1 MQGCLSDRRGNSKFL
16 TGVMKFIVVT
26 GGVMSGLG
34 KGITAASIGRLLIDQ
49 GYKVVPIKIDP
60 YINIDAGTMNPFQ
73 HGEVFVL
80 KDGTEVDLDLG
91 HYERFMG
98 VELTGEHNITTGK
111 IYKRVIEKERKGE
124 YLGQTVQI
132 IPHVTDE
139 IKSWIREVARKNNAE
154 ICLIEIGGTVGD
166 IESMPFLEA
175 IRQMRMEEKE
185 EDFLL
190 VHVTL
195 VPLDAGGEQ
204 KTKPTQHSVKELRE
218 LGLYPDVIVGRCKEK
233 LKDSTKRKIALFC
246 DVEVDAVI
254 SNEDCDIYEVPI
266 KFKEEKLDQ
275 VILEKLKLEK
285 RRESDEW
292 EKLVKRMREL
302 KEEVDIAIVGKYVDV
317 KDAYLSIREA
327 LKHAGISV
335 GCRVNCIWIDA
346 ERLERES
353 VPLDY
358 DGILIPGGFG
368 KRGAEGKIRAIKYA
382 RERNIPFLGIC
393 FGFQLAVVEFARNV
407 CKLNASSAEIDQSEH
422 CVIDL
427 LPEQKKISEL
437 GGTMRLGEIEV
448 TIKPGTILHELYG
461 KEKVYERH
469 RHRFE
474 VNPEYVPLFEK
485 MGLVF
490 SAFSDN
496 GKRMEALEISKHRF
510 FIGTQFHPEFKS
522 RPLSPSPPFVGF
534 VRSALLFRKERVN
547 LC

>member
-1 MQGCLSDRRGNSKFL
+1 
-16 TGVMKFIVVT
+16 MKFIVVT

-34 KGITAASIGRLLIDQ
+34 KGITAASIGRILIDL

-91 HYERFMG
+91 HYERFMEI
-98 VELTGEHNITTGK
+98 ELTGEHNITTGK
-111 IYKRVIEKERKGE
+111 IYKRVIEKERRGE

-139 IKSWIREVARKNNAE
+139 IKSWIREVARKNNAD

-218 LGLYPDVIVGRCKEK
+218 LGLYPDIIVGRCREK
-233 LKDSTKRKIALFC
+233 LKQSTKRKIALFC
-246 DVEVDAVI
+246 DVDENAVI

-266 KFKEEKLDQ
+266 KFKEEKIDL

-285 RRESDEW
+285 RKESDEW
-292 EKLVKRMREL
+292 ERLVKRMKEL
-302 KEEVDIAIVGKYVDV
+302 KEEVSIAIVGKYVDV
-317 KDAYLSIREA
+317 KDAYISIREA

-335 GCRVNCIWIDA
+335 GCKVNYIWIDA
-346 ERLERES
+346 EKLEKEDVS
-353 VPLDY
+353 LDC

-368 KRGAEGKIRAIKYA
+368 KRGAEGKIKAIKYA
-382 RERNIPFLGIC
+382 REKNIPFLGIC
-393 FGFQLAVVEFARNV
+393 FGFQLAVVEFARSV
-407 CKLNASSAEIDQSEH
+407 CNLNANSAEIDRSGH

-427 LPEQKKISEL
+427 LPEQRNVTEL
-437 GGTMRLGEIEV
+437 GGTMRLGEMEINV
-448 TIKPGTILHELYG
+448 KPGTILHRLYG
-461 KEKVYERH
+461 REKIFERH

-474 VNPEYVPLFEK
+474 VNPEYVPLLEEK
-485 MGLVF
+485 GLVF

-496 GKRMEALEISKHRF
+496 GRRMEALEIPDHRF

-534 VRSALLFRKERVN
+534 VRSALDFKRERETS
-547 LC
+547 